1 MNMAIR
7 DMSKKQFEE
16 ALARHGMKREGFMG
30 YVNLGIEG
38 QHVSASHHNAGKNRR
53 AKLAY
58 LLRKKAEFEK
68 QIAEENKSKS

>member
-1 MNMAIR
+1 MAIR

-16 ALARHGMKREGFMG
+16 ALERNGFKREGFMG

-38 QHVSASHHNAGKNRR
+38 QHVAVSHHNAGENRR

-58 LLRKKAEFEK
+58 LLKKRAEFEK
-68 QIAEENKSKS
+68 KIAEETKTKAS